1 MRTSYLVSA
10 LVAST
15 ASAAYDSCSPS
26 DYETM
31 IVSFAQGFQEDPT
44 STSSEC
50 YGKATTLA
58 DKTNQL
64 VSSFYDFSTDDWAAP
79 LQLASENTVALTDVF
94 IYCDTTGFAKQLS
107 TRTSTLP
114 GLFDFLATIGV
125 AFYNDYDSPG
135 SSPLIEAW
143 KAIDTSA
150 TCADTT
156 NQLAQT
162 IKFSFVYE
170 VPETYYAD
178 NLQPNL
184 VDEIFD

>member
-15 ASAAYDSCSPS
+15 ATASYDSCSPS

-31 IVSFAQGFQEDPT
+31 IVSFAQGFQEDPA

-50 YGKATTLA
+50 YGKAELLST
-58 DKTNQL
+58 KVNQL
-64 VSSFYDFSTDDWAAP
+64 VTSFENFSTDDWAAP
-79 LQLASENTVALTDVF
+79 LQMASENTVALTDVF

-135 SSPLIEAW
+135 SSPLVEAW
-143 KAIDTSA
+143 KAVDTSV
-150 TCADTT
+150 TCADTV
-156 NQLAQT
+156 NQLAQSLKYT
-162 IKFSFVYE
+162 FVYE

-178 NLQPNL
+178 SLQVNL
-184 VDEIFD
+184 VDEMFD